1 MRVTQRSFL
10 VSLHS
15 NASHNL
21 CGKKRQVGIVIPK
34 KGWVHTPNIRGS
46 SMATNKQPQH
56 NPFPGTDA
64 EIACPATGTACL
76 FEAAANPGAAAGS
89 AKPAPWAHQLL
100 MNFRLSRSGRSTEL
114 PPVL

>member
-1 MRVTQRSFL
+1 MQPVRQEATSRHRDPEEGLGAHSKYSRFFDGDQQTAPTQPL
-10 VSLHS
+10 
-15 NASHNL
+15 
-21 CGKKRQVGIVIPK
+21 
-34 KGWVHTPNIRGS
+34 
-46 SMATNKQPQH
+46 
-56 NPFPGTDA
+56 PGTDA
-64 EIACPATGTACL
+64 EIACSATGTACL